1 VNERVGYY
9 IPFYS
14 QKTGNIN
21 LNESSNSNITNSKY
35 NFPQSDELL
44 KMNSLASKKQQNIF
58 HFNLTAESIKLS
70 KGAKLVEKYPYSL
83 VTIMGDVF
91 EVQKDGKVIATV
103 QLSCETGL
111 SIELPAKASVATK
124 KIFRLV
130 EEFFLL
136 EGNSLYKALLNQMLY
151 KTNNDWF
158 ILCLGLQALS
168 QVKVEVEVDKLPIFI
183 GKDWLSFVKQV
194 INDINWSTLSTE
206 YRTVLMRKLKKQLAQ
221 ELRLLGVHLPTL
233 EKTVNY
239 TFKNLGYHE

>member
-1 VNERVGYY
+1 
-9 IPFYS
+9 
-14 QKTGNIN
+14 
-21 LNESSNSNITNSKY
+21 
-35 NFPQSDELL
+35 
-44 KMNSLASKKQQNIF
+44 
-58 HFNLTAESIKLS
+58 
-70 KGAKLVEKYPYSL
+70 
-83 VTIMGDVF
+83 
-91 EVQKDGKVIATV
+91 
-103 QLSCETGL
+103 
-111 SIELPAKASVATK
+111 
-124 KIFRLV
+124 
-130 EEFFLL
+130 
-136 EGNSLYKALLNQMLY
+136 MLY

-221 ELRLLGVHLPTL
+221 ELRLLGVNLSTL